1 MALEVNTGIN
11 PITDVKY
18 NGSALTEQDI
28 ADASA
33 TGCSNKSF
41 VLYIKAEDVVETP
54 KTFTLSTD
62 GKDDI
67 TITIKIA

>member
-1 MALEVNTGIN
+1 MALEVNTGII

-41 VLYIKAEDVVETP
+41 VLYIKAEDVVVTP
-54 KTFTLSTD
+54 KTFTLSAE

>member
-1 MALEVNTGIN
+1 MALEVNTGIT

-41 VLYIKAEDVVETP
+41 VLYIKAEDVVVTP
-54 KTFTLSTD
+54 KTFTLSTE